1 MFLDGI
7 SLRDFAVMIIIGLSL
22 GLVPLLCW
30 WEIVQR
36 MGFPAPMSIL
46 LVVPGI
52 NLIALIYL
60 AIADWPAL
68 RNRREREDDSTLPG
82 HPG

>member
-1 MFLDGI
+1 MDGI
-7 SLRDFAVMIIIGLSL
+7 SLRDFAVMVIMGLSL

-36 MGFPAPMSIL
+36 MGFPAPMSTL

-52 NLIALIYL
+52 NLLALIYL

-68 RNRREREDDSTLPG
+68 RKLRETQDDSAPPG
-82 HPG
+82 QPS